1 MVKIGCHASI
11 TPSILDGIKYV
22 ESIGGSAIQIFTG
35 SNQSSSLKSKQNLTP
50 ETKKEIKTYLQS
62 KDLHLVIHAIY
73 LLNFCSFPPQNKRI
87 HYAHQNII
95 YDLEVG
101 QEIGAKGVVLHIGVQ
116 KTMPK
121 EEAYSNMINNIIHIL
136 IKTNKSAPDVKLL
149 LETPAGQG
157 TQIATTLP
165 ELAELWSGVLS
176 KMKEMVSTK
185 LMTISQFNKCQKRLG
200 FCLDT
205 AHLFS
210 SGVDLRS
217 RTQVKN
223 YLNQF
228 DKLIGL
234 HNVEL
239 IHLNDSKAPL
249 NSRRDIHQGIGDGYI
264 FGKQHLDKEKG
275 YLLSLKEIVSYA
287 KKNKVPIVLETHKA
301 GSPTN
306 PDGELYAQEIAL
318 LQKLQRGVSPLKLKE
333 WRLIHKDGMSK
344 KSKKL
349 TSRLGNN
356 KTKKVKN
363 SIVNKTKKGK
373 NNKVVK
379 KTVEKELIASPAN
392 VAIINRLKLIQDYYN
407 YIDGDRIRGIAYG
420 RAVLALRNYPEEIMS
435 GDQVRGVKGIG
446 DKIALKIDQYLQ
458 NGEMKIIK
466 ELNIMKKMEDYE
478 MRKKEMINSILGFG
492 PSRVKELKKKGIT
505 TVKELRKAF
514 KEGDIDLNN
523 QELVGLTYHTDL
535 SKKIPREI
543 TIKIGKEITK
553 IINKS
558 GLTKKYDLTIELAG
572 SYPSGKMESKD
583 IDILLITN
591 NYSSIESMPKKILK
605 EVDEAL
611 KEGGI
616 LVETLSLGQ
625 SKILG
630 IIKYGCVAR
639 HLDVRLLPKTS
650 EVAGRLY
657 FTSGREFNQMIRG
670 KAKQLGYKLNEFG
683 LYDAKT
689 GKLVEGL
696 ESEKDIME
704 KLELNFIPMSKRR

>member
-1 MVKIGCHASI
+1 MTKIGCHSSI
-11 TPSILDGIKYV
+11 TPSILEGIKYV
-22 ESIGGSAIQIFTG
+22 ESIGGTAIQIFTG
-35 SNQSSSLKSKQNLTP
+35 SNQSSSLKSKQHLTP
-50 ETKKEIKTYLQS
+50 EMKKEIKTYLQS
-62 KDLHLVIHAIY
+62 KDLQLFIHAIY
-73 LLNFCSFPPQNKRI
+73 LLNFCAFPPKNKRI
-87 HYAHQNII
+87 LYAHQNII

-116 KTMPK
+116 KTMTK
-121 EEAYSNMINNIIHIL
+121 DEAYSNMIDNIIHIL
-136 IKTNKSAPDVKLL
+136 IKTNKTAPDVKLL

-157 TQIATTLP
+157 TQIATSLP
-165 ELAELWSGVLS
+165 ELEELWMGVLD
-176 KMKEMVSTK
+176 KMKEMVSAK
-185 LMTISQFNKCQKRLG
+185 SMTTTQFNKCQERLG

-210 SGVDLRS
+210 SGVDLRDKA
-217 RTQVKN
+217 QVKT
-223 YLNQF
+223 YLRRF

-249 NSRRDIHQGIGDGYI
+249 NSRRDIHQGIGDGFI

-275 YLLSLKEIVSYA
+275 YLSSLKEIVSYA

-301 GSPTN
+301 GSPKN

-318 LQKLQRGVSPLKLKE
+318 LQKLQTGTSPTKLKE
-333 WRLIHKDGMSK
+333 WHLIHKETMSK
-344 KSKKL
+344 KTKKL
-349 TSRLGNN
+349 SSGLSKS
-356 KTKKVKN
+356 KTKKVNN
-363 SIVNKTKKGK
+363 SNAIKKPLDK
-373 NNKVVK
+373 IEQK
-379 KTVEKELIASPAN
+379 LIASPAN

-458 NGEMKIIK
+458 DGEMKIIK
-466 ELNIMKKMEDYE
+466 ELDIVKKMEAYE
-478 MRKKEMINSILGFG
+478 LQKKEMINSILGFG
-492 PSRVKELKKKGIT
+492 PSKVKELKKKGIT

-514 KEGDIDLNN
+514 KDGEVDLNN
-523 QELVGLTYHTDL
+523 QELVGLTYHIDL

-543 TIKIGKEITK
+543 TSKIGKEITK
-553 IINKS
+553 VINKS
-558 GLTKKYDLTIELAG
+558 GLTKKYGLTIELAG

-583 IDILLITN
+583 VDILLITN
-591 NYSSIESMPKKILK
+591 NYSSIESMPKKILQ
-605 EVDEAL
+605 EVDDAL
-611 KEGGI
+611 KEGSI

-630 IIKYGCVAR
+630 IIKYGGVAR

-696 ESEKDIME
+696 KSEKDIME

>member
-1 MVKIGCHASI
+1 MTKIGCHASI
-11 TPSILDGIKYV
+11 SPSILEGIKYV

-35 SNQSSSLKSKQNLTP
+35 SNQSSSLKSKQTLTP
-50 ETKKEIKTYLQS
+50 EIKKEIKTYLQS
-62 KDLHLVIHAIY
+62 RDLQLFIHAIY
-73 LLNFCSFPPQNKRI
+73 LLNFCAFPPQNKRI

-95 YDLEVG
+95 YDLQVG

-116 KTMPK
+116 KSMSK

-136 IKTNKSAPDVKLL
+136 IKTNKTAPDVKLL

-157 TQIATTLP
+157 TQIATNLL
-165 ELAELWSGVLS
+165 ELTELWLGVLS
-176 KMKEMVSTK
+176 KMKEMVSIKSMTK
-185 LMTISQFNKCQKRLG
+185 TQFNKCQERLG

-210 SGVDLRS
+210 SGVDLRN

-228 DKLIGL
+228 DKHIGL

-249 NSRRDIHQGIGDGYI
+249 NSRRDIHQGIGDGFI

-287 KKNKVPIVLETHKA
+287 KKNKIPIVLETHKA

-318 LQKLQRGVSPLKLKE
+318 LQKLQRGVSHTKLKD
-333 WRLIHKDGMSK
+333 WRLIHKELMSK
-344 KSKKL
+344 KTKKL
-349 TSRLGNN
+349 SSGLGNN
-356 KTKKVKN
+356 KTKK
-363 SIVNKTKKGK
+363 SKKSSPI
-373 NNKVVK
+373 K
-379 KTVEKELIASPAN
+379 KQVEKELIASPAN

-446 DKIALKIDQYLQ
+446 DKIALKIDQYLH

-466 ELNIMKKMEDYE
+466 ELDIVKKMEDYE

-492 PSRVKELKKKGIT
+492 PSRVKDLKKKGIT

-514 KEGDIDLNN
+514 KEGEIDLNN

-543 TIKIGKEITK
+543 TSKIGKEITK
-553 IINKS
+553 IIKKS
-558 GLTKKYDLTIELAG
+558 GLTKKYGLTIELAG

-611 KEGGI
+611 KESRL

-630 IIKYGCVAR
+630 IIKYGGVAR

-670 KAKQLGYKLNEFG
+670 RAKQLGYKLNEFG

>member
-1 MVKIGCHASI
+1 MTKIGCHASI
-11 TPSILDGIKYV
+11 TPSILDGIKYI
-22 ESIGGSAIQIFTG
+22 ESIGGSTIQIFTG

-50 ETKKEIKTYLQS
+50 ETKTEIKTYLQS
-62 KDLHLVIHAIY
+62 KDLYLFIHAIY
-73 LLNFCSFPPQNKRI
+73 LLNFCAFPPENKRI

-121 EEAYSNMINNIIHIL
+121 EEVYSNMINNIIHIL
-136 IKTNKSAPDVKLL
+136 VKTNKSAPDVKLL

-165 ELAELWSGVLS
+165 ELAELWSGVLN
-176 KMKEMVSTK
+176 KMREMISTK
-185 LMTISQFNKCQKRLG
+185 SMTTTQFNKCQERLG

-210 SGVDLRS
+210 SGIDLRS
-217 RTQVKN
+217 RTQVKH

-249 NSRRDIHQGIGDGYI
+249 NSRRDIHQGIGDGFI
-264 FGKQHLDKEKG
+264 FGKQHLDREKR
-275 YLLSLKEIVSYA
+275 YLSSLKEIIFYA
-287 KKNKVPIVLETHKA
+287 KKNKVPVVLETHKA
-301 GSPTN
+301 GSPKN
-306 PDGELYAQEIAL
+306 PNGELYAQEIAL
-318 LQKLQRGVSPLKLKE
+318 LHQLQQGISPLKLKE
-333 WRLIHKDGMSK
+333 WRLIHKDTISK

-349 TSRLGNN
+349 TSRLGNT

-363 SIVNKTKKGK
+363 NTVKINTVKGK
-373 NNKVVK
+373 IDKIAQ
-379 KTVEKELIASPAN
+379 IASPAN

-446 DKIALKIDQYLQ
+446 DKIALKINQYLQ
-458 NGEMKIIK
+458 DGEMKIIK
-466 ELNIMKKMEDYE
+466 ELDIVKKMEDYE
-478 MRKKEMINSILGFG
+478 MRKKEMITSILGFG
-492 PSRVKELKKKGIT
+492 PSKVKELKKKGII

-514 KEGDIDLNN
+514 KEGEVDLNN

-543 TIKIGKEITK
+543 TSKIGKEITK
-553 IINKS
+553 LINKS
-558 GLTKKYDLTIELAG
+558 GLTKKYGLLIELAG

-611 KEGGI
+611 KERGI
-616 LVETLSLGQ
+616 LVKTLSLGQ

-630 IIKYGCVAR
+630 IITYGGVVR

-689 GKLVEGL
+689 GKVVEGL
-696 ESEKDIME
+696 KSEKDIME
-704 KLELNFIPMSKRR
+704 KIELNFIPMSKRR

>member
-1 MVKIGCHASI
+1 MTKIGCHASI
-11 TPSILDGIKYV
+11 TPSILEGIKYV

-50 ETKKEIKTYLQS
+50 EMRNKIKTYLTS
-62 KDLHLVIHAIY
+62 HDLKLFIHAIY
-73 LLNFCSFPPQNKRI
+73 LLNFSAFSPENKRI

-95 YDLEVG
+95 YDLEIG
-101 QEIGAKGVVLHIGVQ
+101 QALGAKGVVLHIGVQ
-116 KTMPK
+116 KSMPK

-157 TQIATTLP
+157 TQIATSLP
-165 ELAELWSGVLS
+165 ELAELWTGFLV

-185 LMTISQFNKCQKRLG
+185 SMSISQFNKCQERLG

-210 SGVDLRS
+210 SGVDLRNKV
-217 RTQVKN
+217 QVKT
-223 YLNQF
+223 YLHHF
-228 DKLIGL
+228 DNLIGL
-234 HNVEL
+234 NNVEL

-249 NSRRDIHQGIGDGYI
+249 NSRRDIHQGIGDGFI
-264 FGKQHLDKEKG
+264 FGKQYLDKEQG
-275 YLLSLKEIVSYA
+275 YLSSLKEIVSYS

-301 GSPTN
+301 GSPKN

-318 LQKLQRGVSPLKLKE
+318 LQQLQKGISPTKLKE
-333 WRLIHKDGMSK
+333 WNLIHKETMSK

-349 TSRLGNN
+349 SSGLGKS
-356 KTKKVKN
+356 KTKKV
-363 SIVNKTKKGK
+363 NKFNTIKKHLDK
-373 NNKVVK
+373 IEQK
-379 KTVEKELIASPAN
+379 LIASPAN

-407 YIDGDRIRGIAYG
+407 YIDSDRIRGIAYG

-435 GDQVRGVKGIG
+435 GDQVRSVKGIG
-446 DKIALKIDQYLQ
+446 DKIVLKINQYLQ

-466 ELNIMKKMEDYE
+466 ELDIVKKMADYE
-478 MRKKEMINSILGFG
+478 LQKKEMINSILGFG
-492 PSRVKELKKKGIT
+492 PSKVKELKKKGIT
-505 TVKELRKAF
+505 TVKDLRKAF
-514 KEGDIDLNN
+514 KDGEVDLNN

-535 SKKIPREI
+535 SKKIPRVI
-543 TIKIGKEITK
+543 TSKIGKEITK

-558 GLTKKYDLTIELAG
+558 GLTKKYGLTIELAG

-583 IDILLITN
+583 VDILLITN
-591 NYSSIESMPKKILK
+591 NYSSIESMPKKILQ
-605 EVDEAL
+605 EVDEVL
-611 KEGGI
+611 KEGHV

-630 IIKYGCVAR
+630 IIKYGGVAR

-689 GKLVEGL
+689 GKLVEGS

>member
-1 MVKIGCHASI
+1 MTKIGCHASI
-11 TPSILDGIKYV
+11 SPSILEGVKYV

-62 KDLHLVIHAIY
+62 HDLHLVIHAIY
-73 LLNFCSFPPQNKRI
+73 LLNFCSFPPENKRI

-95 YDLEVG
+95 YDLQVG
-101 QEIGAKGVVLHIGVQ
+101 QDIGAKGVILHIGVQ
-116 KTMPK
+116 KTMSK
-121 EEAYSNMINNIIHIL
+121 EEAYSNMIKNIIYIL
-136 IKTNKSAPDVKLL
+136 IKTCNTAPDVKLL

-165 ELAELWSGVLS
+165 ELAELWTGVLD
-176 KMKEMVSTK
+176 KMKEMISTK
-185 LMTISQFNKCQKRLG
+185 SMTTAQFNKCQKRLG

-210 SGVDLRS
+210 SGVDLRVKL
-217 RTQVKN
+217 QVKK
-223 YLNQF
+223 YLKQF

-234 HNVEL
+234 HNIEL

-264 FGKQHLDKEKG
+264 FGKKHLDKETG
-275 YLLSLKEIVSYA
+275 YLSSLKEVVSHA
-287 KKNKVPIVLETHKA
+287 KKNKIPIILETHKA
-301 GSPTN
+301 GSPKN

-318 LQKLQRGVSPLKLKE
+318 LHQLQKGVSLLKLKE
-333 WRLIHKDGMSK
+333 WSLIHNKASSK

-356 KTKKVKN
+356 KTKKIKKN
-363 SIVNKTKKGK
+363 ITIKKK
-373 NNKVVK
+373 
-379 KTVEKELIASPAN
+379 VEKELVASPAN

-458 NGEMKIIK
+458 DGEMKIIK
-466 ELNIMKKMEDYE
+466 ELNIIKKMEAYE
-478 MRKKEMINSILGFG
+478 LQKKEMINSILGFG
-492 PSRVKELKKKGIT
+492 PSKVKELKKKGIT
-505 TVKELRKAF
+505 TVKDLRKAF
-514 KEGDIDLNN
+514 KEGEVDLNN
-523 QELVGLTYHTDL
+523 QELVGLIYHTDL
-535 SKKIPREI
+535 SKKIPRAI
-543 TIKIGKEITK
+543 TSKIGKEITRK
-553 IINKS
+553 INKR
-558 GLTKKYDLTIELAG
+558 GLTKKYGLTIELAG

-583 IDILLITN
+583 LDILIITN
-591 NYSSIESMPKKILK
+591 NYSSIESIPKKILQDI
-605 EVDEAL
+605 DEAL
-611 KEGGI
+611 KEEGI
-616 LVETLSLGQ
+616 LVETLSLGK

-630 IIKYGCVAR
+630 IIKYGGVAR

-683 LYDAKT
+683 LYDAKS
-689 GKLVEGL
+689 GKVVKGL
-696 ESEKDIME
+696 KSEKDIME